1 MHVSSASVKK
11 WGYKVRLQSTESV
24 HTESWNNGLKKLK
37 QGQGIERKF
46 TAEPLPQNV
55 PRGGVARFTCQIEAV
70 PPAIY
75 VWERDGKPLPQNNRY
90 FTLNSGILQITGV
103 QADDAGLYRCYATQ
117 GSTGSQAGEV
127 HDIES
132 RYSQE
137 AELIVDSG
145 LPLGPAKI
153 VGPAVDEVTVRA
165 GQPTI
170 LECLVQG
177 YTGAVHWTQES
188 MDAQGRTVST
198 PVWTDE
204 QTVMYGSNLQIVH
217 THVKQAGTY
226 VCRAGT
232 LAITRKLHIIS
243 KPVILSITPEGGV
256 RKPNRQWVYVRC
268 EFEGHPRPTITWLK
282 DGVEV
287 TKLTGTQYKIQ
298 EQERE
303 LAIVLGEVKASG
315 YYQCVAS
322 NEAGSVSAFTH
333 VEFYM
338 NANVPSAP
346 QNLRVRFLDS
356 RRLRVTWDP
365 PTTGAMWYIIHYS
378 NERTGIKAEVVSM
391 STNHDLGNLDPYTN
405 YTISVT
411 PASQNGIGVSSDQ
424 LVVTTMEEA
433 PERPPSV
440 TLEPHVGGLHVSWEV
455 LPAIE
460 AQGVITGYTIYVR
473 KQGGQD
479 VTEITLNGT
488 VTSHAVNGLEP
499 GTDYEVRAIA
509 FTSVPYYNSPPFS
522 LARWPWVP
530 VTTET
535 EGTGDFTGEEPIL
548 KLRAVNSST
557 LDVTWAFNAELPV
570 SSFMLELRV
579 LPGGRIVQS
588 HDLSP
593 AARAH
598 VFYGLVESQ
607 LYEVKVRV
615 VMTTGEETEVVQE
628 VSLVDLPR
636 PPVPFDVSVT
646 LVLMTSLQVDWQVVS
661 PSLEVS
667 QFTVKYSR
675 VTSPDSQNGS
685 QPEEKFIISDVPS
698 VLISDL
704 QPATT
709 YQISVRSHVDGV
721 AGSFSPTLYAQ
732 TAPEGEDQNQVP
744 SEPQNLRVQTLEN
757 GQVSVAWQ
765 PPRQPNGQIRS
776 YTVYYTNKAVGSEQ
790 DWQRVV
796 KNGSENRAVITV
808 TGGNSHLLYVKVQA
822 NTDSGPG
829 EITSPVS
836 VNTSTHTGSAKTSPD
851 NRTLG
856 IIIGVSIGL
865 FCIII
870 CVIIIL
876 LRNRCFGPP
885 SQPEHTSSF
894 PRSPGNH
901 CHNNG
906 HLPGNGNGHAHLLL
920 DGVQAGSV
928 PGGGIYEMAPML
940 PENEHSD
947 SKGGGTGNVI
957 LTPNGAKLNGFV
969 PLSKRNGLT
978 NGKLP
983 NGHMTF
989 FPIHHQYSPDH
1000 LYSEVP
1006 ECESLMAEMLGGG
1019 GTCLPHVAGDE
1030 SRNHGRCEDSG
1041 SLDNIDASSNEDTLR
1056 DSREN
1061 IVVKHGTGTSEGD
1074 SGAGSYTSS
1083 DRNSTGYNITGSIGH
1098 QHPGELG
1105 EGVTH
1110 CADSGLGVPGV
1121 AMDTGHV
1128 MESAG
1133 STDVHTSYGDSPGS
1147 GDSSRSQDLPL
1158 PHGGYPIPQLS
1169 MPGNH
1174 GYHGAG
1180 TESQRGEFTSPTM
1193 APVSVSN
1200 HQEMHVLPLGTQIPH
1215 CHNESTSCNTSQA
1228 RQTLTDSESVQGQE
1242 SMNCNHVQGDRGSST
1257 SQPSAHS
1264 TLGSGYIAP
1273 LSDTPQPASPEPG
1286 TGGYSLSQGRRR
1298 HPASNYGNAAYHA
1311 NGAPPQLR
1319 QTNSS
1324 VRAINS
1330 AQEYVTGHFLEEN
1343 SPTSGEQP
1351 VTSPGHQR
1359 EATSAGRVDG
1369 TITSPGWS
1377 DSGEITPPSFGLPQA
1392 YIVNSPA
1399 SASRH
1404 RKM

>member
-1 MHVSSASVKK
+1 MKCSVTRECLCVARC
-11 WGYKVRLQSTESV
+11 YYNSP
-24 HTESWNNGLKKLK
+24 
-37 QGQGIERKF
+37 GIERKF

-145 LPLGPAKI
+145 
-153 VGPAVDEVTVRA
+153 
-165 GQPTI
+165 
-170 LECLVQG
+170 

-232 LAITRKLHIIS
+232 LAITRKLHII
-243 KPVILSITPEGGV
+243 
-256 RKPNRQWVYVRC
+256 R
-268 EFEGHPRPTITWLK
+268 HPRPTITWLK

-322 NEAGSVSAFTH
+322 NEAG
-333 VEFYM
+333 
-338 NANVPSAP
+338 
-346 QNLRVRFLDS
+346 VRFLDS

-732 TAPEGEDQNQVP
+732 TAPEVP

-808 TGGNSHLLYVKVQA
+808 TGGNS
-822 NTDSGPG
+822 
-829 EITSPVS
+829 
-836 VNTSTHTGSAKTSPD
+836 SAKTSPD